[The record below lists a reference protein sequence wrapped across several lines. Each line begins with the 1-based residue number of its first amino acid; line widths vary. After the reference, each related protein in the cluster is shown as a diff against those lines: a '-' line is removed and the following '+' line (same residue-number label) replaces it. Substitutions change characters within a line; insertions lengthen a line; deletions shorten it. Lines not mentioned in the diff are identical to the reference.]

1 MEANSIQI
9 IEETSANKKLGIA
22 DAESLLEKALN
33 IIIFKGKNINF
44 FNIKDEKKDS
54 ITPFMLGPTGNLRAP
69 TIIYKNQIIVG
80 FNEDKFNDI
89 FLK

>member
-1 MEANSIQI
+1 MEANFIQI

-69 TIIYKNQIIVG
+69 TIIYKNKIIVG